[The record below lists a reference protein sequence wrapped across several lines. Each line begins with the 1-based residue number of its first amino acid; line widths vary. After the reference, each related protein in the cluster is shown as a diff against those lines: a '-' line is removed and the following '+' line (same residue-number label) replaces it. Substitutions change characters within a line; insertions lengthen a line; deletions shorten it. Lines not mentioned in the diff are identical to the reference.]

1 MHARFYHPT
10 EITPGK
16 IIELSADNK
25 HHAVRVLRL
34 KKGDAITLFNGYG
47 GEYSARIETI
57 NKSGTTALIESFHGI
72 ECESPIKI
80 ELAQAICITEKMDW
94 IIQKTVELG
103 VTSIQPISTARS
115 IVHLSDERSSKRL
128 QHWQKIVI
136 SACEQCGRNVIP
148 QVFPLIPLPQWLSQK
163 KSTQSAHDL
172 HLMLSTTAPTGL
184 RDISRPTENAKV
196 SLVIGP
202 EGGFTQEEETA
213 IVHSGFAPIRIGKRI
228 LRTESAALAAIAALQ
243 AIWGDY

>member
-16 IIELSADNK
+16 IIELSANNK

-128 QHWQKIVI
+128 Q
-136 SACEQCGRNVIP
+136 
-148 QVFPLIPLPQWLSQK
+148 
-163 KSTQSAHDL
+163 
-172 HLMLSTTAPTGL
+172 
-184 RDISRPTENAKV
+184 
-196 SLVIGP
+196 
-202 EGGFTQEEETA
+202 
-213 IVHSGFAPIRIGKRI
+213 
-228 LRTESAALAAIAALQ
+228 
-243 AIWGDY
+243 Y